1 MAELTDMDQAMEY
14 VERMLP
20 ALERAANQVLERA
33 GVSER
38 AKITLAEE
46 AFPVREYDTFSL
58 PSGVYQALRVTIG
71 EGQGQN
77 WWCVVFPRFCYG
89 TENGD
94 FVETA
99 AMNGMNKR
107 LTGALTGEYEIRF
120 WLLDKLGQLG
130 NFLYKS
136 SE

>member
-1 MAELTDMDQAMEY
+1 MADFTDMDQALEY
-14 VERMLP
+14 VEGMLP
-20 ALERAANQVLERA
+20 ALERAANQVLDRA

-58 PSGVYQALRVTIG
+58 PSGVYQALRVVIG

-89 TENGD
+89 TENGY

-99 AMNGMNKR
+99 AMNGMNER

-130 NFLYKS
+130 NFLHKS